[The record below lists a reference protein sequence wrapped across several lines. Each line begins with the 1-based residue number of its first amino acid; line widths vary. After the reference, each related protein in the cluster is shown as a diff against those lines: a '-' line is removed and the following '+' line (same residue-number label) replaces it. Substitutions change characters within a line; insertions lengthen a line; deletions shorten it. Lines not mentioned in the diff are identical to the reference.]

1 MCSGVK
7 ASAFKD
13 SMLRLLASGAVSSRS
28 LSGTSSGSSSGLSKI
43 VSDMMAGE
51 SSFAVLL
58 PTVLMSTLSSA
69 LDHDPS
75 LNNQVVL
82 IMHLGCRDTGV
93 LNAFGLCPTNNL
105 RVSWVTHPDFE
116 SVSALTGIGGTELI
130 ADSRSGSWC
139 STLPPASPSPSDAA
153 PASPE
158 GRLVTENPA
167 PETEWPFQEHS

>member
-1 MCSGVK
+1 MFRSQGFGLQGLN
-7 ASAFKD
+7 ASA
-13 SMLRLLASGAVSSRS
+13 SGFRGTA
-28 LSGTSSGSSSGLSKI
+28 GTSSGSSSGPSKI
-43 VSDMMAGE
+43 VSDMIAGK

-58 PTVLMSTLSSA
+58 PKVLMSTLSSA
-69 LDHDPS
+69 FDHDPS
-75 LNNQVVL
+75 LNYEVVP

-116 SVSALTGIGGTELI
+116 SFSALTGVGGTELI
-130 ADSRSGSWC
+130 AASRSRSWC

-158 GRLVTENPA
+158 GRLVTESPA
-167 PETEWPFQEHS
+167 PETVWPVQERN